1 MFYSY
6 EFSTYVGFSMVVLQ
20 QTLLLKVLV
29 VFPNLET
36 KELISSIL
44 ILREMWSTFDKN
56 QLIRLEV

>member
-44 ILREMWSTFDKN
+44 ILREMWPTFDKN
-56 QLIRLEV
+56 PLIRLEV

>member
-1 MFYSY
+1 MFYSC
-6 EFSTYVGFSMVVLQ
+6 ELSTYVGFSMVVLQ

>member
-36 KELISSIL
+36 KKLISSIL
-44 ILREMWSTFDKN
+44 ILREMWPTFDKN
-56 QLIRLEV
+56 PLIRLEV

>member
-36 KELISSIL
+36 KKLISSIL
-44 ILREMWSTFDKN
+44 ILREMWPTFDKN

>member
-1 MFYSY
+1 MFYSC

>member
-36 KELISSIL
+36 KKLISSIL